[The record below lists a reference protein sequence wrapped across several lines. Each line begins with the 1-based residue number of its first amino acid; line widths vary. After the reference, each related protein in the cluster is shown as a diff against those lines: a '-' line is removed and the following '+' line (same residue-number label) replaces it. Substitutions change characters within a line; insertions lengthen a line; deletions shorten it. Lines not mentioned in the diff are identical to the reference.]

1 MNEGVLLN
9 VADTMPRSRAN
20 GPGVRAVIWVQG
32 CTIGCPGCY
41 NAFTHPHKSVKLM
54 RPVEIAKW
62 VATIS
67 DIEGITF
74 SGGEPF
80 EQAAAIIATIDE
92 IRLLCDPK
100 FSVFAFSGFEYDSL
114 IESEDP
120 VVQELLKRIDILSAG
135 PYISKLRDTNLL
147 WRGSSN
153 QTLQYLS
160 ERYSSREEEKWTKES
175 PVEEFTLDNNSMHF
189 TGFEGPGSAILKSA
203 LKHLN
208 QTQH

>member
-9 VADTMPRSRAN
+9 VADTMSRSRAN

-41 NAFTHPHKSVKLM
+41 NAFTHPHKSAKLM
-54 RPVEIAKW
+54 QPAEIAKW
-62 VATIS
+62 VDTIS

-120 VVQELLKRIDILSAG
+120 VVQELLKRLDILSAG

-203 LKHLN
+203 LKQLN
-208 QTQH
+208 QTHH

>member
-1 MNEGVLLN
+1 MNEGLLLN
-9 VADTMPRSRAN
+9 VADTMSRSRAN

-41 NAFTHPHKSVKLM
+41 NAFTHPHKSAKLM
-54 RPVEIAKW
+54 QPAEIAKW
-62 VATIS
+62 VDTIS

-120 VVQELLKRIDILSAG
+120 VVQELLKRLDILSAG

-160 ERYSSREEEKWTKES
+160 KRYSSREEEKWTKES

-203 LKHLN
+203 LKQLN
-208 QTQH
+208 QTHH

>member
-1 MNEGVLLN
+1 MSVEVLLN
-9 VADTMPRSRAN
+9 IADTMSRSRAN

-41 NAFTHPHKSVKLM
+41 NAFTHPHKAAKLM
-54 RPVEIAKW
+54 EPAEIAKW

-80 EQAAAIIATIDE
+80 EQAAAITATIDE
-92 IRLLCDPK
+92 IRLLCGPK
-100 FSVFAFSGFEYDSL
+100 FSVFAYSGFEYDSL
-114 IESEDP
+114 VRSEDP
-120 VVQELLKRIDILSAG
+120 IVQELLKRIDILSVG

-160 ERYSSREEEKWTKES
+160 ERYSCCEEEKWTKES
-175 PVEEFTLDNNSMHF
+175 PVEEYALDKNSVHF
-189 TGFEGPGSAILKSA
+189 TGFGGPGSAILKGA
-203 LKHLN
+203 LGHLN

>member
-9 VADTMPRSRAN
+9 VADTMSRSRAN

-41 NAFTHPHKSVKLM
+41 NAFTHPHKSAKLM
-54 RPVEIAKW
+54 QPAEIAKW
-62 VATIS
+62 VDTIS

-100 FSVFAFSGFEYDSL
+100 FSVFAFSGFEYESL
-114 IESEDP
+114 VESEDP
-120 VVQELLKRIDILSAG
+120 VVQELLKRLDILSAG

-203 LKHLN
+203 LKQLN
-208 QTQH
+208 QTHH

>member
-41 NAFTHPHKSVKLM
+41 NAFTHPHKSAKLM
-54 RPVEIAKW
+54 QPAEIAKW
-62 VATIS
+62 VDTIS